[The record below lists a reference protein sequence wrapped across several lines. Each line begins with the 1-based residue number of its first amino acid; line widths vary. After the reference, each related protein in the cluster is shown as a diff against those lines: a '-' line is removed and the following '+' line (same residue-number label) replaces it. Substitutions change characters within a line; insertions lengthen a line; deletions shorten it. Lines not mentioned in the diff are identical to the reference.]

1 MMKLVSTF
9 VSILALIICLPGSEA
24 STSNQ
29 VRHVR
34 ASIARQL
41 DGAPFTVLKTIG
53 TSEQGQ
59 PLELFRVGR
68 ARVSPQSV
76 RIHSCSSGGV
86 SHWSATAMLDII
98 HVGLVQMKL
107 SGTFT
112 GNKTQGTLGIQR
124 ATMQDRGYRDLNG
137 AMIKRTTN
145 RAIPQDRKWHAWLR
159 HLDNPATGSRPP
171 LVPLG
176 RLLRTLGYSS
186 PASLK
191 TLDVRAPLLIDALR
205 ATQP

>member
-1 MMKLVSTF
+1 MKLVCTF
-9 VSILALIICLPGSEA
+9 VCILALIMGLPGSEA
-24 STSNQ
+24 STGNQ
-29 VRHVR
+29 VRQVR

-41 DGAPFTVLKTIG
+41 DGAPFTVLKAIG
-53 TSEQGQ
+53 ISKQGQ

-76 RIHSCSSGGV
+76 RIQRSSSGGV

-112 GNKTQGTLGIQR
+112 GNTTRGKLGIQR
-124 ATMQDRGYRDLNG
+124 ATMQDRGYGDLNG

-145 RAIPQDRKWHAWLR
+145 RAIPQDKKWHAWLR
-159 HLDNPATGSRPP
+159 HLDNPAIRSRPP

-176 RLLRTLGYSS
+176 
-186 PASLK
+186 P
-191 TLDVRAPLLIDALR
+191 LDVRAPVLTDALR